1 MLIFDYE
8 RGFPNPHRLLKLG
21 VSRWFFAKTCRRGSV
36 ASCKVGCIQHFE
48 PVVRILLVIK

>member
-48 PVVRILLVIK
+48 PVVHILLVIK